1 MNAVPDVLHITG
13 LTLRS
18 REQGLILNDL
28 NVSVGKGEKLA
39 VVGPNGSGK
48 STLLRLLISDAT
60 PDAGLILLEGRPLEA
75 FSPTARA
82 RKIAYLAQHD
92 APDPRLTLEEYVALG
107 RTPFA
112 DSKNARRIV
121 DEIIEETGLAA
132 LRQRLLG
139 TLSGGQ
145 RQRAALARA
154 LAQSPALLLLDEPTN
169 HLDPPARAALLS
181 LVKSKG
187 IAVIAVLHDLAAID
201 DFADR
206 VLVLHQG
213 RQVAC
218 ATPDI
223 ALQTSTIFPVFG
235 MQSFSVR
242 HPLDGRSLRI
252 FDVPRCA

>member
-107 RTPFA
+107 RMPFA
-112 DSKNARRIV
+112 DSKNARHIV

>member
-1 MNAVPDVLHITG
+1 MNAVSDVLHITG

>member
-48 STLLRLLISDAT
+48 STLLRLLIGDAM

>member
-48 STLLRLLISDAT
+48 STLLRLLIGDAT
-60 PDAGLILLEGRPLEA
+60 PDTGLILLEGRPLEA

-82 RKIAYLAQHD
+82 RKIACLAQHD

>member
-107 RTPFA
+107 RMPFA

>member
-48 STLLRLLISDAT
+48 STLLRLLIGDAT
-60 PDAGLILLEGRPLEA
+60 PDTGLILLEGRPLEA

-145 RQRAALARA
+145 CQRAALARA

-201 DFADR
+201 NFADR

>member
-48 STLLRLLISDAT
+48 STLLRLLIGDAT

-154 LAQSPALLLLDEPTN
+154 LAQAPALLLLDEPTN

>member
-1 MNAVPDVLHITG
+1 MNTVPDILHIAG

-18 REQGLILNDL
+18 RDHGVILNDL
-28 NVSVGKGEKLA
+28 NFAVGKGEKLA

-48 STLLRLLISDAT
+48 STLLRLLIRDAT

-75 FSPTARA
+75 FSPTERA
-82 RKIAYLAQHD
+82 RKIAYLAQND

-107 RTPFA
+107 RTPYAACA
-112 DSKNARRIV
+112 DAPRIV
-121 DEIIEETGLAA
+121 DEVIEEIGLAA

-154 LAQSPALLLLDEPTN
+154 LAQAPALLLLDEPTN

-187 IAVIAVLHDLAAID
+187 ITVIAVLHDLAAID

-206 VLVLHQG
+206 VLVLHHG
-213 RQVAC
+213 EQVTC

-223 ALQTSTIFPVFG
+223 ALQTPTLFPVFG
-235 MQSFSVR
+235 MRSFSVR